1 MRRTR
6 GPHHWI
12 IKLTAGLLATLSIS
26 VVIPGCG
33 VGYVVRSAYFQAE
46 LLGSRVPVEKVRQ
59 RNALTASEVAA
70 FDRIADVKEYGKEIG
85 LKATDNYDTYAD
97 GWERTIWNLTACPEL
112 DFKPVTWTFP
122 IVGKV
127 PYLGFFRRQDANVW
141 AHRLQNDGNEV
152 HLRTAGAYS
161 TLGWFR
167 DPILPGM
174 LKWNDYQL
182 ANTVL
187 HELAHATLWIKGSVS
202 FNESFASFVG
212 DKAAFE
218 YLENRFGVDSIEYQ
232 SAAQRHDDLHIW
244 RLLLRDLYHELD
256 AIYQSPTLTDSEKRI
271 KRQELYSSLPQR
283 VADAPF
289 SAPERFETAAT
300 SGEWNNARLMQYR
313 TYNTKTE
320 LFETIYNQE
329 GRDLLQFMARIDD
342 ITRGAK
348 APYKAL
354 KKATETHP

>member
-12 IKLTAGLLATLSIS
+12 IKLTVGLLTTLSIS

-46 LLGSRVPVEKVRQ
+46 LLGSRVPVEQVRE
-59 RNALTASEVAA
+59 RNTLKASEVAA

-85 LKATDNYDTYAD
+85 LKATENYDTYAD
-97 GWERTIWNLTACPEL
+97 NWDRTIWNLTACPEL
-112 DFKPVTWTFP
+112 DFKPVTWNFP
-122 IVGKV
+122 VVGKV

-141 AHRLQNDGNEV
+141 ANRLQKDGNEIY
-152 HLRTAGAYS
+152 LRTAGAYS

-212 DKAAFE
+212 DKAAFA
-218 YLENRFGVDSIEYQ
+218 YLEDRFGSSSIEYQ
-232 SAAQRHDDLHIW
+232 SAAQRHADLHIW
-244 RLLLRDLYHELD
+244 RMLLRDLYHELD
-256 AIYQSPTLTDSEKRI
+256 TVYESSTLTESEKRT
-271 KRQELYSSLPQR
+271 KRDELYSSLPNR
-283 VADAPF
+283 VATAPF
-289 SAPERFETAAT
+289 SAPERFAAAA
-300 SGEWNNARLMQYR
+300 SNGEWNNARLMQFR

-320 LFETIYNQE
+320 LFEAIYDQE
-329 GRDLLQFMARIDD
+329 GRDLLRFMARIDQ
-342 ITRGAK
+342 ITSGTK

-354 KKATETHP
+354 KQVAELQP